1 MGLAMAATAAIPLS
15 ACGSSA
21 SSAAGS
27 SAPATGSSAPA
38 AGSSATSG
46 EVQTINWNAGTSGNV
61 LLSIANAKGYFDE
74 VGIKINMVQAD
85 ANSDS
90 MAMLA
95 TGKADVVS
103 NSGTAVP
110 LQQIASGQPFT
121 IFGGHMVT
129 GCMPIIAKKGT
140 VWNGVQDFVGKKVA
154 ANPSYFA
161 LTGAVMDLGYDP
173 MNDVDWQV
181 YTGYP
186 EAMAAVVRGEADYAL
201 MGTGQVQAVKKSEDV
216 DIMCFQ
222 SDIMPNYSCCR
233 MLAQTDWLDKN
244 PDLVEKLIVVLLR
257 SQAYYEANK
266 EEAVKI
272 HAKAQGSDEAYVAAF
287 MLDDHYNVN
296 VDPLK
301 ASVERAW
308 GILDKTGFLDEQAK
322 TIDIDEHINTELY
335 KNALAEATE
344 KYGSEY
350 ADFFDKQQSFFDEQ
364 NA

>member
-1 MGLAMAATAAIPLS
+1 
-15 ACGSSA
+15 
-21 SSAAGS
+21 
-27 SAPATGSSAPA
+27 
-38 AGSSATSG
+38 
-46 EVQTINWNAGTSGNV
+46 
-61 LLSIANAKGYFDE
+61 
-74 VGIKINMVQAD
+74 
-85 ANSDS
+85 
-90 MAMLA
+90 
-95 TGKADVVS
+95 
-103 NSGTAVP
+103 
-110 LQQIASGQPFT
+110 
-121 IFGGHMVT
+121 MVT